1 MADRYYTLISGLPN
15 LEKKSLPNQQQLLE
29 FISSELHDDD
39 YRLAELLVMHSFPDG
54 LQHSILELETSQT
67 LIKEAIS
74 CSQSELLQEW
84 IKWRSKLR
92 QFQLFAKTTSIS
104 SGELSHANNDLFI
117 ELEEVFDGNTL
128 DALLREI
135 HPAEAVRLEKQ
146 MFLKWLNE
154 KAFSDVFSLDAV
166 YNYILRYTFLWE
178 ENTPNPDWKS
188 KLLQAEIP
196 KI

>member
-1 MADRYYTLISGLPN
+1 
-15 LEKKSLPNQQQLLE
+15 
-29 FISSELHDDD
+29 
-39 YRLAELLVMHSFPDG
+39 
-54 LQHSILELETSQT
+54 
-67 LIKEAIS
+67 
-74 CSQSELLQEW
+74 
-84 IKWRSKLR
+84 
-92 QFQLFAKTTSIS
+92 
-104 SGELSHANNDLFI
+104 
-117 ELEEVFDGNTL
+117 
-128 DALLREI
+128 
-135 HPAEAVRLEKQ
+135 